1 MALRISLQN
10 RLTLSY
16 GLFISLALGILA
28 LAVNQFTGKVFNRL
42 VRDNIA
48 RTSGEIARTLGDQ
61 WRPLEDRFD
70 AGAVEAMGMYFV
82 HQGYIVS
89 LEDAAGQTVWDAR
102 FCDMEQCTEVINSIA
117 WRMENEYRLDGA
129 FRRERFPVLYNGRTV
144 GAAAIETYGPF
155 FYSETEAGFLASVNR
170 LFTVAAALLT
180 LLSVIISAL
189 VSRTIAS
196 PVLKAGAAARNIAAL
211 HSGAF
216 PRSGAPVRIRDNYRT
231 AELADLSRS
240 VNELAAELEAGE
252 RRQKQLTA
260 DIAHELRTPLTCLQG
275 NIEAMIDGVFN
286 CDRERLESCHGEIIR
301 LANLVQDLNTLTSL
315 EWENLVLDKTEFDLS
330 KLLRVTADQF
340 RAAAREKGITL
351 NLELAP
357 CLVSADYNRLKQV
370 FINLLSNAVKYTDRG
385 GVTVTLKQE
394 KPSGTP
400 RSPVTVY
407 IADTGIGI
415 PEEDRPYIF
424 DRFYRSDKSRARS
437 TGGAGIGLAIAAAIT
452 AAHGGTITVESV
464 VKPGEAQDFALG
476 GGTKSPGVAPG
487 GAVFCVR
494 L

>member
-28 LAVNQFTGKVFNRL
+28 LAVNRFTGEVFNTL

-48 RTSGEIARTLGDQ
+48 RTSGEIVRTLGDQ

-89 LEDAAGQTVWDAR
+89 LEDARGKTVWDAR
-102 FCDMEQCTEVINSIA
+102 FCDMEQCTEVINTIA
-117 WRMENEYRLDGA
+117 RRMEDEYRLDGA
-129 FRRERFPVLYNGRTV
+129 FRRELFPVLYNGRTV

-155 FYSETEAGFLASVNR
+155 FYSETEAAFLASVNR

-180 LLSVIISAL
+180 LLSIIISAL
-189 VSRTIAS
+189 VAGTIAG

-211 HSGAF
+211 YSGAF
-216 PRSGAPVRIRDNYRT
+216 PRTGAPPVRIRDDYRT

-240 VNELAAELEAGE
+240 VNDLAAELEAGE

-275 NIEAMIDGVFN
+275 NIEAMIDGVFK

-301 LANLVQDLNTLTSL
+301 LANLVQDLNTLSSL
-315 EWENLVLDKTEFDLS
+315 EWENLVLNKTEFDLS

-340 RAAAREKGITL
+340 RAAAREKGIAL
-351 NLELAP
+351 NLDLAP
-357 CLVSADYNRLKQV
+357 CPVSADYDRLKQV
-370 FINLLSNAVKYTDRG
+370 FINILSNAVKYTDRG
-385 GVTVTLKQE
+385 GITVTLKGE
-394 KPSGTP
+394 KPPETLRVSAGTT
-400 RSPVTVY
+400 RSPAGTLRAPVAVY

-415 PEEDRPYIF
+415 PEEDRPRIF

-437 TGGAGIGLAIAAAIT
+437 TGGAGIGLAIAAAIV
-452 AAHGGTITVESV
+452 AAHGGTITVESGG
-464 VKPGEAQDFALG
+464 VKP
-476 GGTKSPGVAPG
+476 
-487 GAVFCVR
+487 
-494 L
+494 